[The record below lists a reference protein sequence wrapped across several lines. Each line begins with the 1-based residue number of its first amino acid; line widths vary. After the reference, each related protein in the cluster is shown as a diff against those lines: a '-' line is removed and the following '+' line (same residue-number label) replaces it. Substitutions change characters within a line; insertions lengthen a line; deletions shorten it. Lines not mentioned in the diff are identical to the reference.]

1 MRIVDLF
8 SGAGGLTFGF
18 YYKLENGDFVRTNN
32 EIIFANEFNENAS
45 AAYKK
50 NYPNINMIVGDI
62 REVLTDA
69 LIREKI
75 GDKGVDLIIGGPP
88 CQSFST
94 IGKRIYDDKAKL
106 FWEYLRLI
114 RVVRPKMF
122 LFENVKGLLSMREI
136 FYKLNEAGEIVTEK
150 KQIGHEGGKQRTIDV
165 PVIDHYGEK
174 IIDIIKKEFGNIA
187 KGLGYDIE
195 AQLVDAVNYGVPQN
209 RERVVIIGKRKD
221 LTLEFPKF
229 EGYDRIKL
237 TIKDAISDLPKVDE
251 DEKKEEYDCEPKNS
265 YQRLMRGNN
274 VNLRDHSC
282 GTYGDKIRTVIKNV
296 KQGQGRNEFNAL
308 VDAGKIDRKYY
319 LTSGYKNTYGRL
331 EEDKPSTTITNNLS
345 TPSGLRCIHY
355 SQNRA
360 LTSREGARI
369 QSFPDWFYFEG
380 NSRAEINTQ
389 IGNAVPPL
397 MAMALARNI
406 EEVLGGRSNDTE

>member
-18 YYKLENGDFVRTNN
+18 YYKLENGDFVRTDN
-32 EIIFANEFNENAS
+32 EIIFANEFNKNAA

-62 REVLTDA
+62 REVLTDES
-69 LIREKI
+69 IREKI
-75 GDKGVDLIIGGPP
+75 GNEEVDLIIGGPP

-94 IGKRIYDDKAKL
+94 VGKRIYDEKAKL

-122 LFENVKGLLSMREI
+122 LFENVKGLLSMKEV
-136 FYKLNEAGEIVTEK
+136 FYKKDENGEILKEK
-150 KQIGHEGGKQRTIDV
+150 KQIGHEGGKQRTIEV
-165 PVIDHYGEK
+165 PIVDNYGKK
-174 IIDIIKKEFGNIA
+174 IIDIIRKEFGDVD
-187 KGLGYDIE
+187 KDLGYDIE
-195 AQLVDAVNYGVPQN
+195 PQVVDAVNFGVPQN
-209 RERVVIIGKRKD
+209 RQRVVILGVRKD
-221 LTLEFPKF
+221 LGVKIPKF
-229 EGYDRIKL
+229 ESGNRTEL
-237 TIKDAISDLPKVDE
+237 TIKDAISDLPVVNE
-251 DEKKEEYDCEPKNS
+251 GEEIKCYDCKPQNV
-265 YQRLMRGNN
+265 YQRLMRGDNK
-274 VNLRDHSC
+274 VLRDHSC
-282 GTYGDKIRTVIKNV
+282 GTYGDKIRTVIQHV
-296 KQGQGRNEFNAL
+296 KQGQGRNDFNAL
-308 VDAGKIDRKYY
+308 VDAGEIDKKYY

-331 EEDKPSTTITNNLS
+331 EENKPSTTITNNLS

-355 SQNRA
+355 SQDRA

-380 NSRAEINTQ
+380 KSRAEINTQ

-397 MAMALARNI
+397 MAMAIARII
-406 EEVLGGRSNDTE
+406 EKVLGGGN

>member
-18 YYKLENGDFVRTNN
+18 YYKLDNGRFVKKDNA
-32 EIIFANEFNENAS
+32 IIFANEFNKNAA

-50 NYPNINMIVGDI
+50 NYTNVNMIVGDI
-62 REVLTDA
+62 REVLTDE

-75 GDKGVDLIIGGPP
+75 GNEEVDLIIGGPP

-94 IGKRIYDDKAKL
+94 VGKRIYDEKAKL

-122 LFENVKGLLSMREI
+122 LFENVKGLLSMKEV
-136 FYKLNEAGEIVTEK
+136 FYKKDENGEILKEK
-150 KQIGHEGGKQRTIDV
+150 KQIGHEGGKQRTIEV
-165 PVIDHYGEK
+165 PIVDHYGKK
-174 IIDIIKKEFGNIA
+174 IIDIIKKEFGDVD
-187 KGLGYDIE
+187 KDLGYDIE
-195 AQLVDAVNYGVPQN
+195 SQVVDAVNFGVPQN
-209 RERVVIIGKRKD
+209 RQRVVILGVRKD
-221 LTLEFPKF
+221 LGVKIPKF
-229 EGYDRIKL
+229 ESGNKTEL
-237 TIKDAISDLPKVDE
+237 TIRDAISDLPVVNE
-251 DEKKEEYDCEPKNS
+251 GEEIKCYDCKPQNV
-265 YQRLMRGNN
+265 YQRLMRGDNK
-274 VNLRDHSC
+274 VLRDHSC
-282 GTYGDKIRTVIKNV
+282 GTYGDKIRTVIQHV
-296 KQGQGRNEFNAL
+296 KQGQGRNDFNAL
-308 VDAGKIDRKYY
+308 VDAGKIDKKYY

-331 EEDKPSTTITNNLS
+331 EENKPSTTITNNLS

-355 SQNRA
+355 SQDRA

-380 NSRAEINTQ
+380 KSRAEINTQ

-397 MAMALARNI
+397 MAMAIARII
-406 EEVLGGRSNDTE
+406 EKVLGGGN

>member
-18 YYKLENGDFVRTNN
+18 YYKLENGDFVRTDN
-32 EIIFANEFNENAS
+32 EIIFANEFNKNAA

-75 GDKGVDLIIGGPP
+75 GNEEVDLIIGGPP

-94 IGKRIYDDKAKL
+94 VGKRMYDEKAKL

-114 RVVRPKMF
+114 KVVRPKMF
-122 LFENVKGLLSMREI
+122 LFENVKGLLSMKEV
-136 FYKLNEAGEIVTEK
+136 FYKKDKNGEILKEK
-150 KQIGHEGGKQRTIDV
+150 KQIGHEGGKQRIIEV
-165 PVIDHYGEK
+165 PIVDHYGEK
-174 IIDIIKKEFGNIA
+174 IIDIIKKEFGNIE
-187 KGLGYDIE
+187 KELGYDIE
-195 AQLVDAVNYGVPQN
+195 TQLVDAVNFGVPQN
-209 RERVVIIGKRKD
+209 RQRVAILGVRKD
-221 LTLEFPKF
+221 LRVTIPKF
-229 EGYDRIKL
+229 EDANTTEL
-237 TIKDAISDLPKVDE
+237 TVKDAISDLPKVNE
-251 DEKKEEYDCEPKNS
+251 GEEKKRYDCKPQNG
-265 YQRLMRGNN
+265 YQRLMRGDNKA
-274 VNLRDHSC
+274 LRDHSC
-282 GTYGDKIRTVIKNV
+282 GTYGDKIRTVIHNV
-296 KQGQGRNEFNAL
+296 KQGQGRNDFNAL
-308 VDAGKIDRKYY
+308 VDAGEIDRKYY

-331 EEDKPSTTITNNLS
+331 EENKPSTTITNNLS

-355 SQNRA
+355 SQDRA

-369 QSFPDWFYFEG
+369 QSFPDWFYFIG

-397 MAMALARNI
+397 MAMAIARKI
-406 EEVLGGRSNDTE
+406 EKTLGE